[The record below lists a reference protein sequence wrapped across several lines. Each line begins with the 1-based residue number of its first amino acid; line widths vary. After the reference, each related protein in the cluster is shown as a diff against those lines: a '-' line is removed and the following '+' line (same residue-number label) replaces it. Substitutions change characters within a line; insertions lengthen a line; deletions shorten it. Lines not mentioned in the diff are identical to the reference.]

1 MIACKK
7 MRKYCLFPI
16 VLILT
21 FIPCVLPAQGISP
34 ETNSLSSQL
43 DTLIKYQLPA
53 GSNVSVSAYDL
64 TANKV
69 LYDYQADKLSRPAST
84 MKLLTTI
91 TALARPEADEPFR
104 TEVWYKGVIERD
116 TLKGDIYVVGGFDP
130 EFDDEALDS
139 LVGSVA
145 RLPFSVVQGR
155 IYGDVSMKDSLYWG
169 SGWLWDDTPHS
180 FQPYLSPLMLDK
192 GVVTVTAFPG
202 AQGDTARL
210 ECTPASSYYTLANTT
225 KTRTPSAGRFR
236 VSRNWLENGNELAVS
251 GNVDGRRTGTVNIYS
266 SQDFFMHT
274 FLERLRAKG
283 IHCLSDYS
291 FREFQK
297 DSVSV
302 RMASYS
308 TSVQAVVNRIMKE
321 SDNLNAEALLCRL
334 GAQFTGGRHVSA
346 ADGLSAV
353 RQLIGKLGYLPDRY
367 NLADGCGLSN
377 YNYISSELL
386 VAFLKFAYSRTDVFQ
401 KLYKALP
408 IGGVDGTLKNRM
420 RKGTPSYKN
429 VHAKT
434 GSFTAINCL
443 AGYLKANNGHHIAF
457 AIMNQNVLSAGRRV
471 NSRMQSVTC
480 LSDEWPVG
488 VNFIFQARNYA
499 GCTDFFSLIHAAL
512 FIRAIRVIPC
522 LKGLFNGRNCLYLYC
537 AQSTFFISPLFASS
551 ACIARAARME

>member
-21 FIPCVLPAQGISP
+21 LIPCVLPAQGISP

-53 GSNVSVSAYDL
+53 GSNVSISAYDL
-64 TANKV
+64 TANKI

-139 LVGSVA
+139 LVGRVA

-210 ECTPASSYYTLANTT
+210 ECTPASSYYTLVNTT

-321 SDNLNAEALLCRL
+321 SDNLNAEAMLCRL
-334 GAQFTGGRHVSA
+334 GVQSSGKKRVSA
-346 ADGLSAV
+346 EDGLSAI
-353 RQLIGKLGYLPDRY
+353 RMLIKEMGYNPNRY

-377 YNYISSELL
+377 YNYISPELL
-386 VAFLKFAYSRTDVFQ
+386 VSFLRYAYSRTDVFR

-408 IGGVDGTLKNRM
+408 IGGVDGTLEFRM
-420 RKGTPSYKN
+420 KKGTLSHRN

-443 AGYLKANNGHHIAF
+443 AGYLKARNGHEIAF
-457 AIMNQNVLSAGRRV
+457 AIMNQNALSGR
-471 NSRMQSVTC
+471 
-480 LSDEWPVG
+480 E
-488 VNFIFQARNYA
+488 
-499 GCTDFFSLIHAAL
+499 
-512 FIRAIRVIPC
+512 
-522 LKGLFNGRNCLYLYC
+522 
-537 AQSTFFISPLFASS
+537 
-551 ACIARAARME
+551 ARAFQDAVCDEVIR